1 MAGPGRRWAFVRW
14 AHVAIARG
22 PRVYWDCTVSVGL
35 EGVNWLSG

>member
-14 AHVAIARG
+14 AHLAITRG

-35 EGVNWLSG
+35 EGVNWLSE